1 MKPDTIGGLILPCP
15 IGPYVPHARGMC
27 LLDSI
32 LGVDTEHLR
41 AGVIPASADLFA
53 TARGIPG
60 WVGLEWMAQAVAAW
74 AGVQETAAGGTP
86 LVGFLLGSRR
96 YTCSVEY
103 FAFGEPLQVDVHQDF
118 RADNGLAAFQC
129 QILNQH
135 EHMLASATLNVFQP
149 DSEEALIAMQKG
161 EQP

>member
-1 MKPDTIGGLILPCP
+1 MTANALGGLNLPCP
-15 IGPYVPHARGMC
+15 VGPFVPHQRGMC

-32 LGVDTEHLR
+32 LEVAAEDLR
-41 AGVIPASADLFA
+41 AEVTPRPEDLFA
-53 TARGIPG
+53 TAQGIPG

-74 AGVQETAAGGTP
+74 AGVQEITAGGTP

-103 FAFGEPLQVDVHQDF
+103 FDFGKPVRVDIHQDF

-129 QILNQH
+129 QILDQH
-135 EHMLASATLNVFQP
+135 EKTLASATLNVFQP
-149 DSEEALIAMQKG
+149 DSEEALAAMQKG
-161 EQP
+161 EQL